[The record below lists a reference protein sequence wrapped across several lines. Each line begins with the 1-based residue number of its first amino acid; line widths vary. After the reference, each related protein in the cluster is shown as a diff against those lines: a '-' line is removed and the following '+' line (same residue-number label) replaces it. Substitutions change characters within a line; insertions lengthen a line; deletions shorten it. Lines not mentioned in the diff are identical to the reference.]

1 MFCYLILMELYD
13 YVIMNMKKDESSV
26 VVLKDILS

>member
-26 VVLKDILS
+26 VVLKDILL